1 MNNKVRVWV
10 LAYEGKLAATFF
22 AKNKGNRSL
31 HKKIR
36 NFLAWQENPKYFDI
50 SGGSA

>member
-1 MNNKVRVWV
+1 MNNKVGVWV

-31 HKKIR
+31 HRKSEI
-36 NFLAWQENPKYFDI
+36 F
-50 SGGSA
+50 